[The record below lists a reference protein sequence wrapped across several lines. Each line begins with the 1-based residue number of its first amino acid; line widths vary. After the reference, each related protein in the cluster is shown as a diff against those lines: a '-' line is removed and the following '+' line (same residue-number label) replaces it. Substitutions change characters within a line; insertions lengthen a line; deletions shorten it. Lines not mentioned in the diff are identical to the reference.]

1 MCRKFLA
8 FVRSWINKNRHDKI
22 NDDFANVDACLQS
35 INSLWRNKD
44 WPALVKITIGD
55 ISMMRNRSEI
65 AFIIA
70 LAHGQLDSHDGYIAF
85 SNLASEWGLTAA
97 SMKKLIG
104 EFHKKYYNSKFKAHV
119 VDSIQ
124 IGSGWATNTINT
136 AIYRHHGIL
145 TMGAYQYTAFYE
157 SESVLMLIRLSN
169 NSYESYE
176 LQGQYR
182 LHDAHNSISL
192 GHDQDHCLHITYDH
206 HGTKLRYR
214 RSLKPYSID
223 AWGEEQPMTGNYE
236 DRVTYPTF
244 INPRLSHPLTLLYRD
259 GESDKGC
266 ARLKT
271 FDEKRGVWADH
282 PMAILSGEGNSPWTC
297 NAYWN
302 HPVVDEQGVLHLS
315 FVWRTHS
322 IGPEQIVNN
331 LNICY
336 AKSADNGL
344 TWHTSGG
351 VIYRSP
357 ITPVNSEVIFAAPP
371 GSNLINQ
378 CSMALDSEGFAH
390 IAFYA
395 NDKAGIPQYFHL
407 WLADT
412 GWKVRQVSNRDTPFQ
427 LKGIGTL
434 PIPISRPEI
443 ILDKTN
449 NVHILFRGDISN
461 NRISAYSA
469 AAPNYLAHMDEF
481 EILWPEDVGY
491 AEPIIDR
498 TRWNKDNVLTLF
510 VQPTNQPNGD
520 IRTNATASPINIIN
534 IKFTQHFG

>member
-1 MCRKFLA
+1 MKLI
-8 FVRSWINKNRHDKI
+8 RSWISKNRHDKI
-22 NDDFANVDACLQS
+22 NGDFTGDVAYLQT
-35 INSLWRNKD
+35 INSLWKSKD
-44 WPALVKITIGD
+44 WPELTKITDGD
-55 ISMMRNRSEI
+55 ISSRSNRAEI

-70 LAHGQLDSHDGYIAF
+70 IAHAELDSQDGYEAF
-85 SNLASEWGLTAA
+85 GDFACKWGLTAE

-104 EFHKKYYNSKFKAHV
+104 EYYKKNYNSKFKAKV
-119 VDSIQ
+119 LDDIQ
-124 IGSGWATNTINT
+124 IGVGWATNTINT

-145 TMGAYQYTAFYE
+145 TIGTYQYTAFYE
-157 SESVLMLIRLSN
+157 SESVLILVRLSTN
-169 NSYESYE
+169 GVESYE
-176 LQGQYR
+176 LKGQYR

-192 GHDQDHCLHITYDH
+192 GHDRDHCLHITYDH

-214 RSLKPYSID
+214 RSLKPYAID
-223 AWGEEQPMTGNYE
+223 VWSEEQAMTGHYE

-244 INPRLSHPLTLLYRD
+244 INPRLDYPLTLLYRD

-271 FDEKRGVWADH
+271 FDEKLGVWADH
-282 PMAILSGEGNSPWTC
+282 PVAVLSGESNSPWTC

-302 HPVVDEQGVLHLS
+302 HPVVDERGVLHLS

-351 VIYRSP
+351 VVYRLP
-357 ITPVNSEVIFAAPP
+357 ITPVNSEVIFAVPP

-378 CSMALDSEGFAH
+378 CSMALDSKGFAH

-395 NDKAGIPQYFHL
+395 NDNAGIPQYFHL
-407 WLADT
+407 WLTDA
-412 GWKVRQVSNRDTPFQ
+412 GWNIRQVSKREIPFQ

-443 ILDKTN
+443 ILDKDD
-449 NVHILFRGDISN
+449 NVHILFRGDISK
-461 NRISAYSA
+461 NRLSSYSA
-469 AAPNYLAHMDEF
+469 SAPNYLAHLDGF
-481 EILWPEDVGY
+481 EILWPADLGY

-498 TRWNKDNVLTLF
+498 TRWNKDNILTLF
-510 VQPTNQPNGD
+510 VQTTKQPNGD
-520 IRTNATASPINIIN
+520 IRANATVSPINIIN
-534 IKFTQHFG
+534 VKFTQHTG

>member
-1 MCRKFLA
+1 MCRKFLTL
-8 FVRSWINKNRHDKI
+8 VRSWITKDRHNKIDNDFT
-22 NDDFANVDACLQS
+22 NDDAYLQS
-35 INSLWRNKD
+35 IRSLWRNKD
-44 WPALVKITIGD
+44 WPALTKINDAD
-55 ISMMRNRSEI
+55 IYKISNRSEI
-65 AFIIA
+65 AFIIGI
-70 LAHGQLDSHDGYIAF
+70 AHAELDSQDGFIAF
-85 SNLASEWGLTAA
+85 SNLASEWGLTAE

-104 EFHKKYYNSKFKAHV
+104 EYYEKNCSSKFKADV
-119 VDSIQ
+119 MGSTR
-124 IGSGWATNTINT
+124 IGAGWATNTINT

-145 TMGAYQYTAFYE
+145 TMGAYQYTAYYE
-157 SESVLMLIRLSN
+157 SESVLTLVRLSAN
-169 NSYESYE
+169 CVETYK
-176 LQGQYR
+176 LIGRYR

-192 GHDQDHCLHITYDH
+192 GHDRNHCLHITYDH

-214 RSLKPYSID
+214 RSLQPYTID
-223 AWGEEQPMTGNYE
+223 AWGEEQSMTGNYE

-244 INPRLSHPLTLLYRD
+244 INPRLEHPLTLLYRD

-271 FDEKRGVWADH
+271 FDENKGVWADH
-282 PMAILSGEGNSPWTC
+282 PVAILSGENNSPWTC

-302 HPVVDEQGVLHLS
+302 HPVIDEHGALHLS

-322 IGPEQIVNN
+322 IGPDQIVNN

-351 VIYRSP
+351 VVYRAP
-357 ITPVNSEVIFAAPP
+357 ITPVNSEVIFAVPP

-378 CSMALDSEGFAH
+378 CSMALDSNGFAH

-395 NDKAGIPQYFHL
+395 NDNTGIPQYFHL
-407 WLADT
+407 WLTDT
-412 GWKVRQVSNRDTPFQ
+412 GWNVRQVSNRKTPFQ

-443 ILDKTN
+443 LVDGKN

-461 NRISAYSA
+461 NQLSAYSA
-469 AAPNYLAHMDEF
+469 SAPKYLAHISEF
-481 EILWPEDVGY
+481 EILWPVDVGY

-498 TRWNKDNVLTLF
+498 TRWNRDNILTLF

-520 IRTNATASPINIIN
+520 VRTNTTVSPIDIID
-534 IKFTQHFG
+534 IKFTQQTG

>member
-1 MCRKFLA
+1 MCRKFLTLIK
-8 FVRSWINKNRHDKI
+8 SWISKNRHDKV
-22 NDDFANVDACLQS
+22 NDDFKDDFAYLQR
-35 INSLWRNKD
+35 INTLWRSKD
-44 WPALVKITIGD
+44 WPALTKITDRD
-55 ISMMRNRSEI
+55 ISSRVDRAQL

-70 LAHGQLDSHDGYIAF
+70 IAHAEMDAQDGYEMFSDIAF
-85 SNLASEWGLTAA
+85 KWGLTAE

-104 EFHKKYYNSKFKAHV
+104 DNYKKNFSSKFRANV
-119 VDSIQ
+119 VGSIQ
-124 IGSGWATNTINT
+124 IGVGWATNTINT

-145 TMGAYQYTAFYE
+145 TIGDYQYTAFYE
-157 SESVLMLIRLSN
+157 SESVLMLIRLST
-169 NSYESYE
+169 NSFESHK

-192 GHDQDHCLHITYDH
+192 GHDRDHCLHVTYDH

-214 RSLKPYSID
+214 RSLKPYVIN
-223 AWGEEQPMTGNYE
+223 AWGEEQAMTGHYE

-244 INPRLSHPLTLLYRD
+244 INPRLGHPLTLLYRD

-271 FDEKRGVWADH
+271 FDEKLGVWADH
-282 PMAILSGEGNSPWTC
+282 PVPVLSGENNAPWTC

-302 HPVVDEQGVLHLS
+302 HPAIDEHGALHLS

-322 IGPEQIVNN
+322 LGPEQIVNN

-344 TWHTSGG
+344 TWQTSGG

-357 ITPVNSEVIFAAPP
+357 ITPVNSEVIFAVPP

-378 CSMALDSEGFAH
+378 CSMALDSKGFAH
-390 IAFYA
+390 VAFYA

-407 WLADT
+407 WLTDA
-412 GWKVRQVSNRDTPFQ
+412 GWNVRQVSNRKAPFQ

-434 PIPISRPEI
+434 PVPISRPEI
-443 ILDKTN
+443 LLDKEN
-449 NVHILFRGDISN
+449 NVHILFRGDISQ
-461 NRISAYSA
+461 NRLSAYSSS
-469 AAPNYLAHMDEF
+469 APNYFAHPDDF
-481 EILWPEDVGY
+481 EILWPADVGY

-498 TRWNKDNVLTLF
+498 TRWNKDNILTLF

-520 IRTNATASPINIIN
+520 IRTDATISPINIVN
-534 IKFTQHFG
+534 VKFTQHAG